1 MPTLHRATARAFFMV
16 MLFVVM
22 EVVKVMNG
30 GVVIMC
36 DGWREAAAESGKYPC
51 RGVTYAHGVQERDA
65 QVLRESLV
73 PLLFLLNVAD

>member
-1 MPTLHRATARAFFMV
+1 MV
-16 MLFVVM
+16 
-22 EVVKVMNG
+22 
-30 GVVIMC
+30 VVIMC

-73 PLLFLLNVAD
+73 PLLLLLNVAD

>member
-1 MPTLHRATARAFFMV
+1 MV
-16 MLFVVM
+16 
-22 EVVKVMNG
+22 
-30 GVVIMC
+30 VVIMC

-73 PLLFLLNVAD
+73 PLLSLNVADWGRTKLLHQYVP